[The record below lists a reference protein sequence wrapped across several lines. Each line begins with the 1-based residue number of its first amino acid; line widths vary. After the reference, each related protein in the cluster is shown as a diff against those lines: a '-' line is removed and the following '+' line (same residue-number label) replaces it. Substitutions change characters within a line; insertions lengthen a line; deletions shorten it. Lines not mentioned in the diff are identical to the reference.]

1 MKLHLPCKLLAAV
14 LACFCVV
21 ASQTLG
27 AESISINF
35 ESDRGLIGTDTS
47 TGIQPVQ
54 GQYWNQFNQG
64 GDNAAATFTNEALNA
79 YDSVAGTY
87 QPSGATLSGS
97 AKNTWGVGTNV
108 ELLKG
113 YLDDGGSG
121 VSINVSGLDYLT
133 YDLYIYGATDTDDTN
148 FSAKTVNGVSY
159 TGNGTD
165 AAVTGTDSW
174 GDSDE
179 RGTLAVGTN
188 TLWVEGLTAANL
200 SISSTRT
207 GGRGCIAGIQIVD
220 TYTGTKHTGAL
231 TGDATW
237 TATLPNWVNSTEAA
251 GTYASLSVSEGGTAT
266 LTLDADTSTDAIVLT
281 SGNLTIGGEHALNLT
296 GPGTL
301 RADSDATLSIGS
313 TVTLGGD
320 LNVTGDGSVS
330 LLGSAYTLGS
340 LNVSGNLQLQDNTA
354 LTVNGEV
361 SGFGN
366 IMGENVTL
374 HVNQT
379 AGQHLAFGK
388 FTVETVAGSTQY
400 EGLALSAAETA
411 QSIDVKAA
419 TGTELGIT
427 SAGGTVTLSGTD
439 GATDVTIS
447 SLTLTGG
454 TTTLQAGEGTTIS
467 GTIAANSSYDDGEGS
482 PVRTYQAT
490 AYRNGSLTV
499 GANTSLT
506 YTGLELGA
514 STVTLNEGSTIT
526 TGSIIAGQQGDTT
539 INVNGG
545 LLNITGADEAGRKR
559 GSIRLAHWGRTTK
572 VNVTS
577 GEFRALN
584 ANVGMGDDGQSQ
596 LSISGTGAVNVKG
609 LRFANSSTL
618 SMGSGMLNLGSAG
631 MTNWNNGYSI
641 NLTGGTLG
649 ALDDGEGWTS
659 GLSMTVGNVS
669 INTTKYDAA
678 TASYAEGEG
687 SGATI
692 KLSGTLTANEGTTL
706 TVMGTGAVE
715 LSGTGSVLRTV
726 DNQGTLRLTGGS
738 LTVDQIGGNGT
749 RFEMTGGTLAAG
761 SGCVWEKVGAS
772 GLFAGNQEV
781 HLLGGTLDGT
791 TGWYTNH
798 HVTIGGI
805 STSASANNITFLGNA
820 TLVGTI
826 TNGLTGGTDE
836 SYGLQLKGTLTLGAE
851 LSDFTAVE
859 SGTGTYSEG
868 ANGYTQEKYLLIDGS
883 GTEGSRFVITSTIK
897 SMDGSTTYDVV
908 TDDTTA
914 TTSNNLLSGSGS
926 AYILQEGTDYYV
938 KSGDVT
944 YGADTQVAS
953 DTTTGIIL
961 DGGRL
966 VMQQSL
972 NANAKHGIRLEQDST
987 INLGSGVTLGNAD
1000 INRGEHTATLT
1011 GSGTYVVTAASDL
1024 TGITGYTA
1032 EGWTG
1037 TVSLQGLTFASGNL
1051 NNYGHTGSMVEL
1063 SGCQGYLQQ
1072 ANDDDGT
1079 GKTYTPNIKLTNTAD
1094 GGAAITFNNGW
1105 NGDRHIFSGDISGTG
1120 DIARKDNK
1128 GTHQYFTFTGNVS
1141 QWEGAFKQQNTN
1153 ADHQTT
1159 VTFSGDATTIN
1170 ADLDASDNAPLHV
1183 VVDNSSAD
1191 VSVSVDGTISGKTDV
1206 VFQGDSAKT
1215 ITGTNTY
1222 TQGTTIS
1229 GGQVTAK
1236 GASALGTG
1244 PVTVNSGTLVA
1255 DGFDFTNT
1263 KTLSIT
1269 LNGSTLNLNN
1279 STLRGTVTLG
1289 EGENSIGVVTSG
1301 DSGIHADIGGT
1312 GNLTLGTAEKTIH
1325 LYDNQQG
1332 GTGDGTVT
1340 INNTGNV
1347 TLQGI
1352 INLGYGGKAAKL
1364 SNTGNVNV
1372 TGTVNVDSASTISST
1387 GNVAV
1392 TGSGL
1397 LRINSGASVSSTIQ
1411 AGDVATIGAKP
1422 TVARTTTT
1430 PTYSDVEVTASGIS
1444 SIEGKNGSVSNAA
1457 IDVTGAYTMDGVTL
1471 TGTTVSVTDTGAL
1484 TLNNVSF
1491 GEGNTLTLASSVTLG
1506 SGSLDLSGVT
1516 VDVSGMTGDTITLV
1530 NVAQGATVS
1539 YEGMTLLG
1547 AADGASASLDADGNL
1562 VVTGNASYTNN
1573 ALITSVAGY
1582 DPDTYTLTF
1591 RTDVKGALLE
1601 GDVAINYA
1609 AELWNGTNVVKD
1621 AIIAATGS
1629 TDHFYHADG
1638 LLVQLKD
1645 ANDNILDLSG
1655 VTSLTIN
1662 GYAGIGNGA
1671 TYIADAKAFGNY
1683 YGPNIPEP
1691 TTTTLS
1697 LLALAALAARR
1708 RRQG

>member
-1 MKLHLPCKLLAAV
+1 MKLHLPCGLLAAV
-14 LACFCVV
+14 LACFCTVV
-21 ASQTLG
+21 SQTIG
-27 AESISINF
+27 AESMNF
-35 ESDRGLIGTDTS
+35 
-47 TGIQPVQ
+47 
-54 GQYWNQFNQG
+54 NFNA
-64 GDNAAATFTNEALNA
+64 NATTI
-79 YDSVAGTY
+79 DAGT
-87 QPSGATLSGS
+87 QLGLVPVATENWTHVNGASGTSGNLAWSCNNIWNASAGSTTAT
-97 AKNTWGVGTNV
+97 A
-108 ELLKG
+108 LLYG

-121 VSINVSGLDYLT
+121 ISINVTGLDYLT
-133 YDLYIYGATDTDDTN
+133 YDLYIYGATDTDNTN
-148 FSAKTVNGVSY
+148 FSAKTANGVSY

-200 SISSTRT
+200 SISSTRS
-207 GGRGCIAGIQIVD
+207 GGRGCVSAIQIVN
-220 TYTGTKHTGAL
+220 TYEGTKYTGAL

-237 TATLPNWVNSTEAA
+237 TATLPDWVNSTEAA

-301 RADSDATLSIGS
+301 RADSDATLSIDS
-313 TVTLGGD
+313 SVTLGGD

-340 LNVSGNLQLQDNTA
+340 LNVSGNLQLQDNA
-354 LTVNGEV
+354 SLTVNGEV

-366 IMGENVTL
+366 ITGENVTL

-379 AGQHLAFGK
+379 AGQHIAYGH
-388 FTVETVAGSTQY
+388 FTVETKAGSTQY
-400 EGLALSAAETA
+400 EGLAPSAAETA
-411 QSIDVKAA
+411 KSIDVKVA

-467 GTIAANSSYDDGEGS
+467 GTIAANSSYNDGEGS

-506 YTGLELGA
+506 YTGLELGT

-545 LLNITGADEAGRKR
+545 LLNITGTDEAGRKR

-572 VNVTS
+572 VNVTA
-577 GEFRALN
+577 GEFRALG

-618 SMGSGMLNLGSAG
+618 SMESGMLNLGSAG

-641 NLTGGTLG
+641 SLTGGTLG

-659 GLSMTVGNVS
+659 GLSMTLGNVT
-669 INTTKYDAA
+669 INTTKYDAT
-678 TASYAEGEG
+678 TASYAAGEG

-692 KLSGTLTANEGTTL
+692 KLSGALTANEGTTL
-706 TVMGTGAVE
+706 TVQGTGAVE
-715 LSGTGSVLRTV
+715 LSGTGSVLKTV

-738 LTVDQIGGNGT
+738 LAVGNIKGNGAGSS
-749 RFEMTGGTLAAG
+749 FEMTGGTL
-761 SGCVWEKVGAS
+761 SLNSAS
-772 GLFAGNQEV
+772 EYFSNIGTLRLV
-781 HLLGGTLDGT
+781 GGTLDSQA
-791 TGWYTNH
+791 GWWTH
-798 HVTIGGI
+798 TDATIGNLTVSGGDHD
-805 STSASANNITFLGNA
+805 ATFLGSNN
-820 TLVGTI
+820 TIVGTI
-826 TNGLTGGTDE
+826 TNGLTGNN
-836 SYGLQLKGTLTLGAE
+836 GLQLKGTLTLGAE

-859 SGTGTYSEG
+859 AGTGTYSEG

-897 SMDGSTTYDVV
+897 SMDGTTTYDVV

-926 AYILQEGTDYYV
+926 AYILQEGSDYYV

-953 DTTTGIIL
+953 DKTTGIIL
-961 DGGRL
+961 DGGSL

-972 NANAKHGIRLEQDST
+972 NANTEHGITLAQNST
-987 INLGSGVTLGNAD
+987 INLGSEVSLDND
-1000 INRGEHTATLT
+1000 DVHRGEFTATLT
-1011 GSGTYVVTAASDL
+1011 GSGTYVVTAATDL
-1024 TGITGYTA
+1024 DGISGYTDEA
-1032 EGWTG
+1032 WTG
-1037 TVSLQGLTFASGNL
+1037 TVSLQGLTFTSGNL
-1051 NNYGHTGSMVEL
+1051 NNYGHSGSTVEL
-1063 SGCQGYLQQ
+1063 NGCQGYLRQ
-1072 ANDDDGT
+1072 ANDGT

-1105 NGDRHIFSGDISGTG
+1105 GDDHHIFSGDISGTG
-1120 DIARKDNK
+1120 DIARADNK

-1141 QWEGAFKQQNTN
+1141 QWEGAFKQQNTLVE
-1153 ADHQTT
+1153 HQTT

-1170 ADLDASDNAPLHV
+1170 ADLDASNIAPLHV

-1191 VSVSVDGTISGKTDV
+1191 VSVNGTISGKTNV
-1206 VFQGDSAKT
+1206 VFQGNSAKT

-1236 GASALGTG
+1236 GASSLGTG

-1255 DGFDFTNT
+1255 DGFDFSNT

-1312 GNLTLGTAEKTIH
+1312 GNLTLGTAGKTIH
-1325 LYDNQQG
+1325 LYDNQEG

-1347 TLQGI
+1347 TLQGT
-1352 INLGYGGKAAKL
+1352 INLGYDGKAAQL
-1364 SNTGNVNV
+1364 SNTNNVNV
-1372 TGTVNVDSASTISST
+1372 TGTVNVDRASTISST

-1392 TGSGL
+1392 SGTGKL
-1397 LRINSGASVSSTIQ
+1397 VINSGATVSSTIK
-1411 AGDVATIGAKP
+1411 AGEVATIGARP

-1430 PTYSDVEVTASGIS
+1430 PTYSDVEVTASGVS
-1444 SIEGKNGSVSNAA
+1444 SISGKSGSVSNAA
-1457 IDVTGAYTMDGVTL
+1457 IDVTGAYDMSGVEL
-1471 TGTTVSVTDTGAL
+1471 SNTTVSVTKTGAL
-1484 TLNNVSF
+1484 TLNNVTF
-1491 GEGNTLTLASSVTLG
+1491 GEGNTLELANAITLG

-1516 VDVSGMTGDTITLV
+1516 VDVSSMKGETITLV
-1530 NVAQGATVS
+1530 NVAAGATVS
-1539 YEGMTLLG
+1539 YEGIDLQ
-1547 AADGASASLDADGNL
+1547 GASTSATVGYDANGNL
-1562 VVTGNASYTNN
+1562 VVTGNNASYTNN
-1573 ALITSVAGY
+1573 ALITSVVGY
-1582 DPDTYTLTF
+1582 DPSTFTLTF
-1591 RTDVKGALLE
+1591 QTDVDGELLE
-1601 GDVAINYA
+1601 PAVAINYSDDI
-1609 AELWNGTNVVKD
+1609 WNSGTNPVKD
-1621 AIIAATGS
+1621 LIQEITGD
-1629 TDHFYHADG
+1629 TADFYREQG
-1638 LLVQLKD
+1638 LYVKLTD
-1645 ANDNILDLSG
+1645 ANGDELDLSA

-1662 GYAGIGNGA
+1662 GYVGMNGGA
-1671 TYIADAKAFGNY
+1671 TYNVDADAFGTY